1 MGMARL
7 GKSWAIATVLSFIAT
22 TVCAQDLVDVWQ
34 LAIKHDPVYAASQAY
49 RTAEQEAVPQARA
62 QLLPYISASVG
73 VEATEVRRRSGL
85 RSELSQQRGLWALSL
100 SQPIINLGAW
110 NQLQQADLVAKAAD
124 VIQAQAYQDLI
135 LRVSQAYF
143 NVLAAQDTLRAMA
156 AEKAAVQHQLH
167 AAQLNFELGSAT
179 ITDAHEAQ
187 ARLDLL
193 NASELEAHNTLQ
205 VSLDQLAQIIHERPS
220 TNLAQLNPATTL
232 PPPEPAQPEAW
243 TTQASNASLL
253 VLQAQLNEKIA
264 EKQIDV
270 VKSQHYPRLSLQAQ
284 TGSSTDRG
292 IYGPG
297 QGPRSIDSSVGLTL
311 SIPIFTGGEIS
322 SEVREKTS
330 RLQQSRYTLEAA
342 RRQAVQNTLQYFSGV
357 SSGLARISALQA
369 AEKSSLAALEA
380 NKTAYQVG
388 VRINIDVLNAQQQL
402 YETQRRLLQTRYQTL
417 MDGLR
422 LKAISGT
429 LSDTDIVALN
439 QLLTKTTN

>member
-1 MGMARL
+1 M
-7 GKSWAIATVLSFIAT
+7 
-22 TVCAQDLVDVWQ
+22 
-34 LAIKHDPVYAASQAY
+34 
-49 RTAEQEAVPQARA
+49 
-62 QLLPYISASVG
+62 
-73 VEATEVRRRSGL
+73 
-85 RSELSQQRGLWALSL
+85 
-100 SQPIINLGAW
+100 
-110 NQLQQADLVAKAAD
+110 
-124 VIQAQAYQDLI
+124 
-135 LRVSQAYF
+135 
-143 NVLAAQDTLRAMA
+143 
-156 AEKAAVQHQLH
+156 
-167 AAQLNFELGSAT
+167 
-179 ITDAHEAQ
+179 
-187 ARLDLL
+187 
-193 NASELEAHNTLQ
+193 
-205 VSLDQLAQIIHERPS
+205 
-220 TNLAQLNPATTL
+220 
-232 PPPEPAQPEAW
+232 PAQPEAW
-243 TTQASNASLL
+243 TAQASNASLL

-270 VKSQHYPRLSLQAQ
+270 VKSQHYPTLSLQAQ

-297 QGPRSIDSSVGLTL
+297 QGPRSIDSSVGLML

-342 RRQAVQNTLQYFSGV
+342 RRQAVQNALQYFSGV

-429 LSDTDIVALN
+429 LSDTDIIALN